1 MLPLI
6 NGNIDFI
13 LVFVLF
19 MHNQDIRAISDPVT
33 LPAETTGEDSKKKQF
48 YVGLVA
54 KTGNKA

>member
-6 NGNIDFI
+6 NKNIDFI
-13 LVFVLF
+13 LDFVLF
-19 MHNQDIRAISDPVT
+19 MHHKDIRPISDPVT
-33 LPAETTGEDSKKKQF
+33 LPAETTGEDSKKNQF